1 MPTVAQ
7 IGPYRFFFYS
17 NEGDEPPHIHVK
29 REAKVAKFWLD
40 PVGLVADGRF
50 PQHELREIERMV
62 KENQKRWI
70 EAWDEHLNS

>member
-17 NEGDEPPHIHVK
+17 NEGDESPHIHVK

-40 PVGLVADGRF
+40 PVGLAATGEF
-50 PQHELREIERMV
+50 PSHELREIERIIV
-62 KENQKRWI
+62 EHRTAWI
-70 EAWDEHLNS
+70 EAWHEYFNS

>member
-17 NEGDEPPHIHVK
+17 NEGGEAPHIHAK

-40 PVGLVADGRF
+40 LVGLAGGGGFGAR
-50 PQHELREIERMV
+50 ELRELERLV
-62 KENQKRWI
+62 TENRQRWI
-70 EAWDEHLNS
+70 EAWNEYFDS